1 MNYSGGRDL
10 PLIERRPSQARR
22 TRLMMFVMLVFVSAY
37 SVRLVDLQVVRAS
50 ELQSVALNERLTS
63 VVLKAPRGVITD
75 NTGEPLA
82 VSVDAVDVV
91 VDQTLLTDVRDEAAQ
106 ALAPLL
112 GMSTKDVLL
121 KITGEKRYAKVA
133 GLVEP
138 KVWRKIADLNLPGV
152 IGERTTTRVYP
163 AGELAANIIGFIGT
177 DGNGLGGLEYGLD
190 ELLSGTDG
198 RRDYE
203 RAPGGRVMPTGTEK
217 LVEPIPGTGIA
228 LTINRDIQ
236 WVAQRA
242 LAQRVKIANADSG
255 TIVVLNPKTGH
266 ILAMASVPTFDPNDP
281 TASPIEYR
289 SNLAVT
295 QNFEPGSTAKVMSL
309 SAVMNEGKV
318 NQLSEFT
325 VPNRL
330 KRPGKTFSD
339 HDDHP
344 TLKLT
349 LTGVLAQSSNIG
361 TILASENIS
370 GETLYD
376 YYKKFGVAQPTGLG
390 FPGESK
396 GAMLALKDWSKTTF
410 PTMTFGQG
418 ISMTQ
423 LQAASVFATIA
434 NDGVRVSP
442 TLVAGTVDKNGNISA
457 SPAPKATR
465 VITAETAVAMR
476 EMLEVAV
483 SKEGTGS
490 KGAIPGYRVGG
501 KTGTAQR
508 YEPSCGCYR
517 GYVAS
522 FIGMVPAEDP
532 QLVIAVSLDN
542 PRSGHYGGMHG
553 GPVFAEVGTFALQ
566 ELRIA
571 PSLTQPPKIAT
582 TWK

>member
-1 MNYSGGRDL
+1 MKPRYNDDV
-10 PLIERRPSQARR
+10 PLIERRPSPHRR
-22 TRLMMFVMLVFVSAY
+22 TRLMMFVMLLFVSAY

-50 ELQSVALNERLTS
+50 ELQSVALNERMTS

-75 NTGEPLA
+75 STGEPLA

-91 VDQTLLTDVRDEAAQ
+91 VDQTLLTDVRQEAAQ

-112 GMSTKDVLL
+112 DMSVKDVIAR
-121 KITGEKRYAKVA
+121 ITGEKRYAKVA

-138 KVWRKIADLNLPGV
+138 QVWRKIADLNLPGV

-163 AGELAANIIGFIGT
+163 AGELAANIIGFVGS

-190 ELLSGTDG
+190 DILAGTDG
-198 RRDYE
+198 RRVYE
-203 RAPGGRVMPTGTEK
+203 RAPGGRILPTGTEE
-217 LVEPIPGTGIA
+217 LVEPIPGTGVA

-236 WVAQRA
+236 WIAQRS
-242 LAQRVKIANADSG
+242 LAERVKFANADSG
-255 TIVVLNPKTGH
+255 TIVVLDPKTGH
-266 ILAMASVPTFDPNDP
+266 ILAMASVPTFDPNNP
-281 TASPIEYR
+281 TASPIENR
-289 SNLAVT
+289 ANRAVT
-295 QNFEPGSTAKVMSL
+295 DNFEPGSTAKVMSL
-309 SAVMNEGKV
+309 SAVLNEGKA
-318 NQLSEFT
+318 NQLSEYT

-339 HDDHP
+339 HEDHP

-361 TILASENIS
+361 TILASES
-370 GETLYD
+370 LSDQQLYD
-376 YYKKFGVAQPTGLG
+376 YYKSFGVGQSTGLG
-390 FPGESK
+390 FPGETK
-396 GAMLALKDWSKTTF
+396 GAMLELKDWSKTTF

-434 NDGVRVSP
+434 NDGVRVAP
-442 TLVAGTVDKNGNISA
+442 TLVSGTVDKKGKITTSA
-457 SPAPKATR
+457 APKTTR
-465 VITAETAVAMR
+465 VISSETAKAMR

-483 SKEGTGS
+483 SKQGTGG

-522 FIGMVPAEDP
+522 FIGMVPAENP

-542 PRSGHYGGMHG
+542 PRNGHYGGMHA

-571 PSLTQPPKIAT
+571 PSTSESPKIAT

>member
-22 TRLMMFVMLVFVSAY
+22 TRLMMFVMLLFVGAY

-50 ELQSVALNERLTS
+50 ELQNVALNERLTS

-75 NTGEPLA
+75 STGEPLA

-91 VDQTLLTDVRDEAAQ
+91 VDQTLLTDVRDEAAA

-112 GMSTKDVLL
+112 GMSAKDVLA
-121 KITGEKRYAKVA
+121 KISGEKRYAKVA

-190 ELLSGTDG
+190 DLLSGKDG

-228 LTINRDIQ
+228 LTIDRDIQ

-242 LAQRVKIANADSG
+242 LAERVKIANADSG
-255 TIVVLNPKTGH
+255 TIVVLDPKTGH

-281 TASPIEYR
+281 TASPIENR

-339 HDDHP
+339 HEDHP

-370 GETLYD
+370 GQTLYD

-396 GAMLALKDWSKTTF
+396 GAMFAVKDWSKTTF

-442 TLVAGTVDKNGNISA
+442 TLVAGTVDKNGQITA
-457 SPAPKATR
+457 APAPKTTR
-465 VITAETAVAMR
+465 VLTPATAKAMR